1 MEPSPKGSITS
12 KGKEKLDSQIK
23 ALVGDEIEDLC
34 NEKRLLNEKKKEVE
48 EKLKKLKEII
58 SENKGNYLG
67 DIADLMEK
75 HWAEKDGMIWNEAQ
89 KNTSRWVDWQM
100 VLKGLEEEDKDDDV
114 PCYRTKK
121 DELIFLKEGYEKKL
135 EELSREETF
144 LKEELHRLSEEAV
157 ELGRFYE
164 EFASKHPDNVTIA
177 VVDDY
182 NDDLW
187 KEHNEKDLKL
197 ERVFAEKRSYNYK
210 LSEVEGDI
218 KKNEAQCPL
227 L

>member
-1 MEPSPKGSITS
+1 MEPSPKSSITS

-48 EKLKKLKEII
+48 EKLKHLKEII

-75 HWAEKDGMIWNEAQ
+75 HWTEKDKIIWNEAQ

-100 VLKGLEEEDKDDDV
+100 VLKGLEEEDEGDDV

-121 DELIFLKEGYEKKL
+121 DELITLKEGYEKKL

-164 EFASKHPDNVTIA
+164 EFASKYPDNVTIA
-177 VVDDY
+177 VVDEY

-197 ERVFAEKRSYNYK
+197 ERVFAEKKSYNYK

>member
-1 MEPSPKGSITS
+1 M
-12 KGKEKLDSQIK
+12 
-23 ALVGDEIEDLC
+23 
-34 NEKRLLNEKKKEVE
+34 KRKKEVE
-48 EKLKKLKEII
+48 EKLKNLKEII

-67 DIADLMEK
+67 DIADLIEK

-89 KNTSRWVDWQM
+89 KNTSRWADWQM
-100 VLKGLEEEDKDDDV
+100 VLKGLEEEDEDDDV

-121 DELIFLKEGYEKKL
+121 DELIFLKEVYEKKL

-187 KEHNEKDLKL
+187 KENSEKDLKL

>member
-1 MEPSPKGSITS
+1 MEPSPKSSITS

-48 EKLKKLKEII
+48 EKLKHLKEII

-75 HWAEKDGMIWNEAQ
+75 HWTEKDKIIWNEAQ

-100 VLKGLEEEDKDDDV
+100 VLKGLEEEDEGDDV

-121 DELIFLKEGYEKKL
+121 DELITLKEGYEKKL

-164 EFASKHPDNVTIA
+164 EFASKYPDNVTIA

-197 ERVFAEKRSYNYK
+197 ERVFAEKKRYNYK